1 MRHLALLLAC
11 VLCITACSSSP
22 RRALDEAEGLM
33 ASRPDSA
40 LLILEQLS
48 NEKPAS
54 RKLEA
59 RYALLRAMAQIKNH
73 ADAKDD
79 ASIQA
84 AYDYY
89 RHCGTAEERMKAAY
103 YWGVIKE
110 RVGESAEA
118 TFLLNEAGELADGLR
133 DYHYLGLANQHL
145 CSLYAN
151 NYDIQTALDHAQKA
165 VEAFD
170 QAGEKLSADFSRM
183 DVARQNY
190 NLGDR
195 QRAIEMADSLL
206 AHNLDADPGLRY
218 TLLELR
224 ADIHYW
230 DQEFEQARAHY
241 EKAMSLG
248 FPLGLLGLGNMAV
261 IKERAGQHAEADSY
275 LHVIS
280 EQMVT
285 PYDSTVY
292 FSCRNKIQLLRGE
305 YKEAY
310 EAAEAAMQLQN
321 EVVRNEL
328 SRSLTHT
335 QKAYFKER
343 YASEN
348 AHNKILV
355 LWFVLIATLLSTIFL
370 ATYFALQRHKKQ
382 AIKEMERVEG
392 LSMELSLL
400 QERQKGAGAI
410 LSLMVQDKIRI
421 MQDLTDTYF
430 SWTNE
435 ALSPRKESSGKLQK
449 EDIIAQFRSELRSL
463 RKDDQFIPTIEKAL
477 DMNCRG
483 IISRLRSTFSETS
496 EHKMKELDFQ
506 LLVLFFA
513 KFTPQSISFILDMT
527 EESVRTRKS
536 RYKKL
541 FLSMGEAGSDF
552 ANSLS

>member
-1 MRHLALLLAC
+1 MRHLALLLVC
-11 VLCITACSSSP
+11 VLCIAACSSGP

-40 LLILEQLS
+40 LAILQGIPQESLKTQCLQ
-48 NEKPAS
+48 
-54 RKLEA
+54 A
-59 RYALLRAMAQIKNH
+59 RWSLLYTAAQDKNSITIQN
-73 ADAKDD
+73 DAPV
-79 ASIQA
+79 QA
-84 AYDYY
+84 AYEFYH
-89 RHCGTAEERMKAAY
+89 RHGPQTDRMRAAY
-103 YWGVIKE
+103 YWSIVKQNT
-110 RVGESAEA
+110 GETAEA
-118 TFLLNEAGELADGLR
+118 TILFKEAEQLAEKLEDN
-133 DYHYLGLANQHL
+133 HFLGLAREHL
-145 CSLYAN
+145 CALHAN
-151 NYDIQTALDHAQKA
+151 NYDSQTALEYASKA
-165 VEAFD
+165 VSAFD
-170 QAGEKLSADFSRM
+170 AAGEKLSADFSRM
-183 DVARQNY
+183 DVARQSY

-195 QRAIEMADSLL
+195 QRAIEIADSLL
-206 AHNLDADPGLRY
+206 AYNQDADPGLRY
-218 TLLELR
+218 TLLVLR

-230 DQEFEQARAHY
+230 DQEFEQARERY
-241 EKAMSLG
+241 EQAMSLG
-248 FPLGLLGLGNMAV
+248 YPLGLLGLGNMAI
-261 IKERAGQHAEADSY
+261 IKEHAGQHAAADSC
-275 LHVIS
+275 LCVIS
-280 EQMVT
+280 EQMLT

-292 FSCRNKIQLLRGE
+292 YSCKNKIQLLRGE

-310 EAAEAAMQLQN
+310 TAAEKAMKLQN
-321 EVVRNEL
+321 NVVRNEL
-328 SRSLTHT
+328 SRSLTRT
-335 QKAYFKER
+335 QKAYFEER

-355 LWFVLIATLLSTIFL
+355 LGFVLIATLLSIIIL

-400 QERQKGAGAI
+400 QERQKGAGAV
-410 LSLMVQDKIRI
+410 LSLLVQDKIRA

-435 ALSPRKESSGKLQK
+435 ALSPRKESSGKQQK

-463 RKDDQFIPTIEKAL
+463 RKDDQFIPNIEKAL
-477 DMNCRG
+477 DLNCRG